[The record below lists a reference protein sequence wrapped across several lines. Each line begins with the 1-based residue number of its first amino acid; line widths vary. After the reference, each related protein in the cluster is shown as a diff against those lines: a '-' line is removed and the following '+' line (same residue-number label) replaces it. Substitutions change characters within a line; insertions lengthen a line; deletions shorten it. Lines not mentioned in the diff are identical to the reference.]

1 MGSIAYTDIDHN
13 SATVQL
19 VRVGGLLYQPT
30 ITAKSGSSMATSPK
44 HLYKLRQNGELL
56 RLSDSGKFEV
66 IQVLKN
72 VKDVIASEKNF
83 YYILAGQNDVGIAT
97 ADIDDPSPTYA
108 ELQELYKESQ
118 KRLAAAE
125 AENVR
130 LNGIKE
136 ESQEHDA
143 ADHKALAEAHAALE
157 KSREHAA
164 ALQQQVDLL
173 NGELVSLKN
182 VIRILNAK
190 LADAQRKQELA
201 EAELKKHLNDD
212 ASENI
217 IIEGLER

>member
-1 MGSIAYTDIDHN
+1 
-13 SATVQL
+13 
-19 VRVGGLLYQPT
+19 
-30 ITAKSGSSMATSPK
+30 
-44 HLYKLRQNGELL
+44 LL